1 MRSLARVGSPS
12 PPAQGSPGRKNAKN
26 SNIYKLFW
34 EKHAKTTVFIRFY
47 AKTSRGIGIR
57 NEEAGF
63 PWPENFES
71 GDAKSKAGY
80 RKSEISEG
88 HRKSEI
94 RNSATGNQ
102 KLETSNKF
110 CNRKSEIMKP
120 GSPNIYETCNCNE
133 IWEVRNRK
141 SEIRTNDS
149 RLRKRLRETH
159 NAKLQIG
166 NTKSET

>member
-12 PPAQGSPGRKNAKN
+12 TPAQGSPGRKNAKN

-80 RKSEISEG
+80 RKSEIWNQ
-88 HRKSEI
+88 KSEI

-133 IWEVRNRK
+133 IWEVRNCK

>member
-1 MRSLARVGSPS
+1 MRRPGGFPQ
-12 PPAQGSPGRKNAKN
+12 PASPGFPRAEKTQKTCKN
-26 SNIYKLFW
+26 SNIYKVFCK
-34 EKHAKTTVFIRFY
+34 KHAKTTVFTRFS

-63 PWPENFES
+63 PWPENLES

-133 IWEVRNRK
+133 I
-141 SEIRTNDS
+141 
-149 RLRKRLRETH
+149 
-159 NAKLQIG
+159 
-166 NTKSET
+166 

>member
-1 MRSLARVGSPS
+1 MGSPS
-12 PPAQGSPGRKNAKN
+12 PPAQGSPGKVSAKKHAKN
-26 SNIYKLFW
+26 SNIYKVFC
-34 EKHAKTTVFIRFY
+34 KKQAKTAIFTRFA
-47 AKTSRGIGIR
+47 AKTSREIGIR

-133 IWEVRNRK
+133 I
-141 SEIRTNDS
+141 
-149 RLRKRLRETH
+149 
-159 NAKLQIG
+159 
-166 NTKSET
+166 

>member
-1 MRSLARVGSPS
+1 MGSPS
-12 PPAQGSPGRKNAKN
+12 PPAQGSPGKVSAKKHAKN
-26 SNIYKLFW
+26 SNIYKVFC
-34 EKHAKTTVFIRFY
+34 KKQAKTAIFTRFS
-47 AKTSRGIGIR
+47 AKTSREIGIR
-57 NEEAGF
+57 NEDAGF

-133 IWEVRNRK
+133 I
-141 SEIRTNDS
+141 
-149 RLRKRLRETH
+149 
-159 NAKLQIG
+159 
-166 NTKSET
+166 